1 MVQDIN
7 TEAVKKSSISRS
19 PLLLITFEQGK
30 QVTNIKDSSTSHQTL
45 GVLQQLGLNASPNE
59 FTPPAGK
66 YRQVIH
72 PTITRSNHN
81 GNETTLD

>member
-19 PLLLITFEQGK
+19 PLLVITFEQGK
-30 QVTNIKDSSTSHQTL
+30 QVTNSKDSSTSHQTL
-45 GVLQQLGLNASPNE
+45 GVLQQLGLNAPPNE

-66 YRQVIH
+66 YRQAIH